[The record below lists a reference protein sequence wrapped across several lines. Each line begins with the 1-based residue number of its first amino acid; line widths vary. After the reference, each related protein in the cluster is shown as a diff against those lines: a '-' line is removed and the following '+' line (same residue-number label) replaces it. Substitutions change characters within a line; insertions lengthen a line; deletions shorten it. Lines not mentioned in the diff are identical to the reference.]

1 MRHERI
7 LYLDGLRG
15 VAIFMVLGC
24 HYLTRWTDF
33 YPYRD
38 TFAAIATYGYF
49 GVQLF
54 FVVSGFV
61 ITLTLYRCAS
71 FYEFAVRRF
80 ARLWPTLAL
89 CTTLTFVML
98 TLIPTRVFVI
108 SPHDFIPALLF
119 ISPETLNHLT
129 HSDHYHWMD
138 GVCWSL
144 VVEVRFYLLIGTLY
158 FLQPHFFVRN
168 LFYASVAIF
177 SADAIAMFWGFE
189 SVAAHL
195 EGTLIAKFL
204 PWFLI
209 GIALCLRNTGK
220 PWRHLLALAAGGLV
234 IQIITSD
241 QRAPLAAISVAI
253 PLMMWIGTT
262 KTGNKALSNRVLT
275 SIGAA
280 SYSLYLLHNNIGVTA
295 IHWLGVRFGAH
306 GPFSIALAIG
316 TAVLMIL
323 VARAIFMHWETPLN
337 RSLVGIGLQ
346 GVSPTKGSTLK
357 E

>member
-1 MRHERI
+1 MRQERI
-7 LYLDGLRG
+7 LYLDGLRC
-15 VAIFMVLGC
+15 VAILMVLGC
-24 HYLTRWTDF
+24 HYLTRWTAF
-33 YPYRD
+33 YPYGD
-38 TFAAIATYGYF
+38 TFAAIAKYGYF

-54 FVVSGFV
+54 FVISGFV

-98 TLIPTRVFVI
+98 TLIPTKVFVI

-129 HSDHYHWMD
+129 HSDQYHWMD

-144 VVEVRFYLLIGTLY
+144 VVEVRFYLLIGMLY
-158 FLQPHFFVRN
+158 FLQPQSFGRN
-168 LFYASVAIF
+168 LFYACAAILG
-177 SADAIAMFWGFE
+177 ADAIAIFCGFD
-189 SVAAHL
+189 SIAAHL

-209 GIALCLRNTGK
+209 GIALCFRTTGK
-220 PWRHLLALAAGGLV
+220 PWRYLLALAAGGLI

-241 QRAPLAAISVAI
+241 QRMPLAIVSLSIPAI
-253 PLMMWIGTT
+253 MWFGTT
-262 KTGNKALSNRVLT
+262 EIGGQVLSNRFLT

-295 IHWLGVRFGAH
+295 IHWLGARFGAH
-306 GPFSIALAIG
+306 GPFSVALAIG
-316 TAVLMIL
+316 IAALMIL
-323 VARAIFMHWETPLN
+323 VARAIFTHWETPLN

-346 GVSPTKGSTLK
+346 GVSPAKGSTLK
-357 E
+357 V